1 MPTINRKLVRDF
13 LPKFHQFMQN
23 DEGQTWKQ
31 ERDRKDAFFQTYFSE
46 TELSRLEEGT
56 LREMI
61 HILWAWNSW
70 TNKDYLLEHMLASGL
85 PTIREAFK
93 KLLFGTEPLA
103 ERFNFIK
110 QNVNM
115 MGAASISEI
124 LAHHNHEQYP
134 IWTRRS
140 RAGLTALGVN
150 ETDIPRSAQIS
161 GAQYEEF
168 CNLVRGVRQEIAVES
183 PEFTDL
189 FTLDFFLYF
198 LSRELPP
205 PVTIAPN
212 TKADAPTDT
221 EGFDHDEVI
230 DQVLE
235 LGDGLGFEVQKEFS
249 VARGCR
255 IDAIWRSRIANL
267 GTIAYAFEVHRR
279 GSRDSAILNLQ
290 RIKRDPTIQ
299 KVILVSSRPELDSF
313 KEEITTL
320 DESFRNSVGYFEV
333 QDLQTALDHLEALK
347 GILKSLGL
355 LNVESLFDRA

>member
-1 MPTINRKLVRDF
+1 MPNINRQLLREA
-13 LPKFHQFMQN
+13 LPKFHEFMQTE
-23 DEGQTWKQ
+23 DGQTWKA
-31 ERDRKDAFFQTYFSE
+31 ERDRKDTFFRTYFSE
-46 TELSRLEEGT
+46 REIANLEEGT

-70 TNKDYLLEHMLASGL
+70 TNKDYLLERMLSSGL

-93 KLLFGTEPLA
+93 KLLFGQEGLA
-103 ERFNFIK
+103 ERFNHVK

-124 LAHHNHEQYP
+124 LAHHDHEQYP

-140 RAGLTALGVN
+140 RAGLSALGVS
-150 ETDIPRSAQIS
+150 EDHIPRSTQIS
-161 GAQYEEF
+161 GNQYEEF
-168 CNLVRGVRQEIAVES
+168 CNLVREVRQETAAES

-189 FTLDFFLYF
+189 FTLDYFLYF
-198 LSRELPP
+198 ISTQVSAPARTG
-205 PVTIAPN
+205 PVTQVVAPV
-212 TKADAPTDT
+212 AVED
-221 EGFDHDEVI
+221 FDHDEVI

-290 RIKRDPTIQ
+290 RIRRDPTIQ
-299 KVILVSSRPELDSF
+299 KVILVASRQELDQF

-320 DESFRNSVGYFEV
+320 DEGFRNSVGYFEV
-333 QDLQTALDHLEALK
+333 QSLQTALDHLQSLK
-347 GILKSLGL
+347 AIMKSIGL
-355 LNVESLFDRA
+355 LNVESLFDHT